1 MVASYKFIQKFWLLH
16 KSIKNKVS
24 TESNV
29 TTKDNELEIHQ
40 FVNQLINKITK
51 NLENFHYNV
60 IVANFHESY
69 HFLNGMIKKPIGNKI
84 LLENYIK
91 ILKIMSP
98 VIPHIT
104 SECLQELDEKTNIS
118 WPEVESKYLEKKN
131 VQIVIQFNGK
141 KRGLININKD
151 ITEKEIITKIKLM
164 SIYEKYFN
172 NSEIIK
178 SIYVK
183 ERLINLIVK

>member
-1 MVASYKFIQKFWLLH
+1 
-16 KSIKNKVS
+16 
-24 TESNV
+24 
-29 TTKDNELEIHQ
+29 
-40 FVNQLINKITK
+40 
-51 NLENFHYNV
+51 
-60 IVANFHESY
+60 
-69 HFLNGMIKKPIGNKI
+69 
-84 LLENYIK
+84 
-91 ILKIMSP
+91 MSP